1 MRPPVGLADRRPVK
15 VRGGEASPQI
25 QADWWSQGGGVQVWE
40 GLYCPITPDK
50 GLSRT
55 DTANRPVKYTGRAAK
70 GLGLAQSLGSDLL
83 VVLGRKRYSTCLKGL
98 CCTAFDHV
106 VKPRSYIL
114 PQQK

>member
-1 MRPPVGLADRRPVK
+1 M
-15 VRGGEASPQI
+15 
-25 QADWWSQGGGVQVWE
+25 QVWE

-70 GLGLAQSLGSDLL
+70 GLGLAQNLGSDRL
-83 VVLGRKRYSTCLKGL
+83 VILGRKRYSTCLKEL

-106 VKPRSYIL
+106 VKYEIL
-114 PQQK
+114 AFAHTYCHKGNNKKTLF